1 MRSCIF
7 VVYLA
12 VSTLPAGLGVRVASA
27 QTPGSTGTQLSAPAD
42 PEPLYRDRERAASAL
57 AAERIWAERVA
68 ARAADF
74 ESAWKLARIR
84 YWLGTNGPGALDE
97 KKRVLER
104 GIEAGRLAM
113 AAQPASAEGHFWMA
127 ANMGALADAHGLR
140 QGIRYRN
147 PIKTAIEAALKAQP
161 SYLHGSPDR
170 ALGRWYYKVP
180 GLFGGDLKKSETHLR
195 AALTYKSDSVI
206 SLLFLAETLLELNRR
221 SEARATLQAALDAP
235 LDPDWLPEDT
245 RFKAQARQ
253 LLSSMK

>member
-1 MRSCIF
+1 M

-12 VSTLPAGLGVRVASA
+12 VSTLPAGPAVRVALA
-27 QTPGSTGTQLSAPAD
+27 QTPALPGAAMSALPD

-84 YWLGTNGPGALDE
+84 YWLGTNGPGTPDE

-104 GIEAGRLAM
+104 GIEAGRTAM
-113 AAQPASAEGHFWMA
+113 AAQPAAADGHFWMA
-127 ANMGALADAHGLR
+127 ANMGALADVHGLR
-140 QGIRYRN
+140 QGIKYRN
-147 PIKTAIEAALKAQP
+147 PIKVAIEAALKAQP
-161 SYLHGSPDR
+161 SYLDGSPDR

-180 GLFGGDLKKSETHLR
+180 GLFGGDMKKSEAHLR
-195 AALTYKSDSVI
+195 TALTYKPDSI
-206 SLLFLAETLLELNRR
+206 ITLLFLAETLIDLNRR
-221 SEARATLQAALDAP
+221 PEARTALQAALDATA
-235 LDPDWLPEDT
+235 DPDWLPEDT